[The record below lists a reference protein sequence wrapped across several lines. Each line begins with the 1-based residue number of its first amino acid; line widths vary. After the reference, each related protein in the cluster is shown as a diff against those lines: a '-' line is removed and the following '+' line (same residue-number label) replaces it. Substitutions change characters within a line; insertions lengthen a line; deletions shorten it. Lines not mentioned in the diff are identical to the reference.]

1 MSSARDRG
9 ARGRRRVILSVG
21 CLLLVAGCS
30 ETARSADTLAGWTD
44 RLRARQ
50 VLIWLDLSASMPRAT
65 IARDLERL
73 SRELRPTDRVMVL
86 GITGR
91 SAADLAPAIDTVLA
105 GSVLDRWASAIG
117 LSTARSRAA
126 SQLVTRELAQ
136 RLEGAWAA
144 LAAQHGRTAQSAIV
158 AAVCESHR
166 LAQESARPTWALLL
180 TDGIEESPLV
190 NLARS
195 VPEPT
200 QATRVATRLS
210 ARGDCP
216 PAPRHLRARLVGVR
230 HRTQTPAL
238 VTWWRTLLRSLG
250 ARVDPGDVALY
261 RTQPLLSTGK
271 RPVRTFSPLAASRRG
286 DLS

>member
-1 MSSARDRG
+1 
-9 ARGRRRVILSVG
+9 VC
-21 CLLLVAGCS
+21 CLLLLAGCS
-30 ETARSADTLAGWTD
+30 ETTRSADTLVGWTD

-50 VLIWLDLSASMPRAT
+50 VLIWLDLSASMSRAS

-73 SRELRPTDRVMVL
+73 SRELLPTDRVMVL

-91 SAADLAPAIDTVLA
+91 SAADLAPAVDTVLP
-105 GSVLDRWASAIG
+105 GSLLDRWAAGIG

-126 SQLVTRELAQ
+126 SQLATRELAQ
-136 RLEGAWAA
+136 LLEGAWAA
-144 LAAQHGRTAQSAIV
+144 LAADHGRTAQTAIV
-158 AAVCESHR
+158 AAVCESNR

-180 TDGIEESPLV
+180 TDGVEESPLV

-216 PAPRHLRARLVGVR
+216 PAPRHVRVRLVGVR

-238 VTWWRTLLRSLG
+238 VTWWRTLLRTLG
-250 ARVDPGDVALY
+250 ARLDPGDVALY
-261 RTQPLLSTGK
+261 RAQPLLSARN
-271 RPVRTFSPLAASRRG
+271 RPVRALSPLFAHGRG